1 MQQNNI
7 SLLAKQ
13 AIKEALNANWDKA
26 VEINTAILEKNPD
39 NLDAKLRLGH
49 AFIQTKHLI
58 KAKKVFNEV
67 IEADPLNPVALRN
80 LQLIDKKVDV
90 ISPVRA
96 VAGALIKEP
105 GTTTEAKITLAGRGI
120 TAESF
125 APGENLIVRAKKKSA
140 TVFRVKKDKE
150 IEIGEITEESLVNSL
165 NRAILENANISA
177 SFIKGEDRQAEI
189 LLKCTLPVFKSEK
202 QDVRP
207 YIKRG
212 SLDDAEIEDE
222 EPETE
227 IA

>member
-13 AIKEALNANWDKA
+13 AIKEALRANWEKA
-26 VEINTAILEKNPD
+26 VEINTGILERNPS

-58 KAKKVFNEV
+58 KAKKIFNEV
-67 IEADPLNPVALRN
+67 IETDPLNPVALRN

-105 GTTTEAKITLAGRGI
+105 GTTAETNFTLVGRGI

-125 APGENLIVRAKKKSA
+125 APGENLVVKIKKHSA
-140 TVFRVKKDKE
+140 TIYRIKKDTE
-150 IEIGEITEESLVNSL
+150 LEIGDL
-165 NRAILENANISA
+165 NNENLIKALNKAINEHATISA
-177 SFIKGEDRQAEI
+177 SFIKGTDRSADI
-189 LLKCTLPVFKSEK
+189 LLKCSLPVFKSEK

-227 IA
+227 VA